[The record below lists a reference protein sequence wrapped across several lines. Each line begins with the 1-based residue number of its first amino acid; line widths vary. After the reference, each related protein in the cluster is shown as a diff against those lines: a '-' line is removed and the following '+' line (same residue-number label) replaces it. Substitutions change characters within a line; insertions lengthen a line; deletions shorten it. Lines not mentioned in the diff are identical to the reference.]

1 MNNTL
6 IFLCIASTLLA
17 FSIIVVNTS
26 PAINGLAAGWKDLN
40 CQQYSDFHDYIE
52 EKGAVATK
60 EEYLKLSKEGRN
72 VCNRQKAMHG
82 LEYASIVCDIVL
94 GFICAFLSLLHF
106 LGVGPVYEKVT
117 GIIGIASG
125 VICFILTLVYVIY
138 SGYIFTNDNYGLSF
152 SVSSSGISKEYGSI
166 LKLDEDG
173 VFAKL
178 VSGKY
183 ECVYYDKDDESKFY
197 AKYNELGQKRYN
209 YNKDYIDPNSK
220 FSKCRFQ
227 YSYTDSHSITQTIY
241 YPDYSRCANGITPVI
256 PDCDVLYI
264 HHNNFRN
271 KYYYDKWVT
280 SIIFDVLNIAL
291 ALGLAVFG
299 FLLFKG
305 SNSDGSTPL
314 K

>member
-6 IFLCIASTLLA
+6 IFLCIASTLVA
-17 FSIIVVNTS
+17 FSIIVVSTS
-26 PAINGLAAGWKDLN
+26 PSINGLTGGWKNLN
-40 CQQYSDFHDYIE
+40 CQIYSDFHDYIE
-52 EKGAVATK
+52 EKGAAATK
-60 EEYLKLSKEGRN
+60 DEYLKLSKEGRN
-72 VCNRQKAMHG
+72 ICNRKKAMHG

-94 GFICAFLSLLHF
+94 GFICAFLSLLHYS
-106 LGVGPVYEKVT
+106 GVGSVFEKVT

-138 SGYIFTNDNYGLSF
+138 SGYIFTNDNYDLDIAISGLT
-152 SVSSSGISKEYGSI
+152 IRKIYGLI
-166 LKLDEDG
+166 PKLDEDG

-197 AKYNELGQKRYN
+197 AKNNELGQKRYN
-209 YNKDYIDPNSK
+209 YNKDSIDPNSK
-220 FSKCRFQ
+220 FSKCKISGVTYGDCGRAGGLVAVG
-227 YSYTDSHSITQTIY
+227 SYIY
-241 YPDYSRCANGITPVI
+241 NNEN
-256 PDCDVLYI
+256 CDVLYN
-264 HHNNFRN
+264 HHNDFIY

-291 ALGLAVFG
+291 AIGLAVFG

-305 SNSDGSTPL
+305 PNSDGHSPV
-314 K
+314 